1 MRRQR
6 QRLGLSCFNPR
17 PSSLTSEPSYARCNG
32 RSSKGFQSTPVITD
46 ERTQMQLTALC
57 TTKQFQST
65 PVITDERT
73 NQALRT
79 VSAPK
84 VFQST
89 PVITDERT
97 LAHQSHC
104 QSDH

>member
-1 MRRQR
+1 
-6 QRLGLSCFNPR
+6 
-17 PSSLTSEPSYARCNG
+17 
-32 RSSKGFQSTPVITD
+32 
-46 ERTQMQLTALC
+46 MQLTALC